1 MIRESPMR
9 VCQLLCVG
17 LALQLSGCASWH
29 RPDQVYR
36 GRQTQDQSAPAP
48 ARSRSFLLED
58 DDEPRP
64 SGPQLFDQN
73 APTLTPPI
81 EGVSHRT
88 GYRGQPERARPVR
101 KERVAIHPPGLGF
114 IELPPPPDAP

>member
-1 MIRESPMR
+1 MR

-17 LALQLSGCASWH
+17 LALLLSSCASWH
-29 RPDQVYR
+29 RPGTVYR
-36 GRQTQDQSAPAP
+36 GRNAQTQPMPVPAK
-48 ARSRSFLLED
+48 SRPSMPED
-58 DDEPRP
+58 DIERP
-64 SGPQLFDQN
+64 DGPQLFDLN

-101 KERVAIHPPGLGF
+101 KPRVAVNPPGLGF
-114 IELPPPPDAP
+114 IDRRAHV

>member
-1 MIRESPMR
+1 MR

-17 LALQLSGCASWH
+17 LALMLSSCASWH
-29 RPDQVYR
+29 RPELVYR
-36 GRQTQDQSAPAP
+36 GRNAQHPSTAPQTRTRP
-48 ARSRSFLLED
+48 LWLEE
-58 DDEPRP
+58 DEERP
-64 SGPQLFDQN
+64 QGPQLFDQY

-88 GYRGQPERARPVR
+88 GYRGQPERARPAR
-101 KERVAIHPPGLGF
+101 KDRVATNPPGLGF

>member
-1 MIRESPMR
+1 MR

-17 LALQLSGCASWH
+17 LALLLSGCASWH
-29 RPDQVYR
+29 RPDLVYR
-36 GRQTQDQSAPAP
+36 GRKAPDESVASATQSPDG
-48 ARSRSFLLED
+48 LLEEE
-58 DDEPRP
+58 DEFRP
-64 SGPQLFDQN
+64 AGPQMFDQH

-101 KERVAIHPPGLGF
+101 KERVAISPPGLGF